1 MNQSRCEVCDHDVAV
16 ICCHYKCMNCGHD
29 SDWDTKIDA
38 SSAYDK
44 NDETLLINI
53 LDKKEA
59 NGKER

>member
-1 MNQSRCEVCDHDVAV
+1 MNQSRCEVCDYDVAV

-29 SDWDTKIDA
+29 SDWDIKIDA

-53 LDKKEA
+53 IKKEEA
-59 NGKER
+59 NGK